1 MLTAWLVAT
10 ASAFWLGLMTSISPC
25 PLAANI
31 AAMSYV
37 GREVGSP
44 RRTLLAGLLYTLGR
58 TLSYAL
64 LAVVLVVG
72 LLSIPQVALFL
83 QRHMNRILGPLLIV
97 VGLVL
102 LEWVPLPSFGGGLGA
117 RFAERLGKVGPL
129 GILLFG
135 AVLALAF
142 CPVSAALFFG
152 SLVPLALKH
161 RSPLWLPAVY
171 GIGTGLPVVVFAAL
185 LGAGARWVGRAF
197 DRISVF
203 ERWARRVT
211 AVIVMAVGVCY
222 TLTFTLGRASTL

>member
-1 MLTAWLVAT
+1 MAAWLLAT

-37 GREVGSP
+37 GREVGSR
-44 RRTLLAGLLYTLGR
+44 RRTLLAGLLYTVGR
-58 TLSYAL
+58 TLSYAV
-64 LAVVLVVG
+64 LAAILIAG

-83 QRHMNRILGPLLIV
+83 QRHMNRFLGPLLIT

-102 LEWVPLPSFGGGLGA
+102 LEVVPLPSFGGGLST
-117 RFAERLGKVGPL
+117 RFAERDRRIGLL
-129 GILLFG
+129 RTLLFG

-152 SLVPLALKH
+152 GLIPLALEH
-161 RSPLWLPAVY
+161 RSALWLPAVY
-171 GIGTGLPVVVFAAL
+171 GVGTGLPVVVFAIL
-185 LGAGARWVGRAF
+185 LIVGVQWVGKAF
-197 DRISVF
+197 NRVSGF

-211 AVIVMAVGVCY
+211 ALAVIAVGFYY
-222 TLTFTLGRASTL
+222 TLTFTLARGGLL